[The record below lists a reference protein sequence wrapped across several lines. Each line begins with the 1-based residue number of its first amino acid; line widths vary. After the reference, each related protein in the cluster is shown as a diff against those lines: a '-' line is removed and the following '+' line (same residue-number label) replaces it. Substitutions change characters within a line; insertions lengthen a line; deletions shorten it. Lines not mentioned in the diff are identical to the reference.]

1 MQVYAKFMKELLSGK
16 CKLKY
21 DENMYLGKECSAI
34 IQRNLLSNLIGS
46 GRFTISSSIDL
57 LKIGQTLCDL

>member
-1 MQVYAKFMKELLSGK
+1 MQVYAKFMKELLSRK
-16 CKLKY
+16 CKFKY

-34 IQRNLLSNLIGS
+34 IQHNLLPNLIGP
-46 GRFTISSSIDL
+46 GRFTISCYIDS